1 MLSKYMKTKRSA
13 FISIFAIFFA
23 AIISSVLI
31 ALFVLLI
38 KQIQI
43 LSLDSS
49 SFQAYYTAD
58 SAMECVMY
66 KEKAAAYEAYEESST
81 TNTTVGV
88 WTTTLFRR
96 DNWDKLTGCVQT
108 GDIDKPNLPIETNSR
123 SQSQFNLK
131 LDQGNNQF
139 CGLVY
144 VDRNLTDSS
153 STNIVSVTG
162 RSAACSDTSG
172 GRVVER
178 GIDLVY

>member
-1 MLSKYMKTKRSA
+1 MKTKKSA

-23 AIISSVLI
+23 AIVSSVLI

-58 SAMECVMY
+58 SAMECLIS
-66 KEKAAAYEAYEESST
+66 KEKLAAEEAYEMSSR
-81 TNTTVGV
+81 TNSIVAI
-88 WTTTLFRR
+88 WDTTLFRR
-96 DNWDKLTGCVQT
+96 SNWDDFTGCIQT
-108 GDIDKPNLPIETNSR
+108 GDIEKPSLPVEIGSR
-123 SQSQFNLK
+123 SQSQFYLK
-131 LDQGNNQF
+131 LDQDDGQF
-139 CGLVY
+139 CGLVS

>member
-1 MLSKYMKTKRSA
+1 MKTKKPA

-58 SAMECVMY
+58 SAMECAMSE
-66 KEKAAAYEAYEESST
+66 EKAAAAEAYERSST
-81 TNTTVGV
+81 TNSVVGV

-96 DNWDKLTGCVQT
+96 DNWDRLTGCVEV
-108 GDIDKPNLPIETNSR
+108 GDIDKPNLPVETSLKA
-123 SQSQFNLK
+123 QSQFNLK
-131 LDQGNNQF
+131 LNQVDNQY
-139 CGLVY
+139 CGLVS
-144 VDRNLTDSS
+144 VNRNLTDAS
-153 STNIVSVTG
+153 STNMISVTG
-162 RSAACSDTSG
+162 RSAACSDLSG

>member
-1 MLSKYMKTKRSA
+1 MKNKKPA

-58 SAMECVMY
+58 SAMECAMS
-66 KEKAAAYEAYEESST
+66 KEKAAAAEAYERSST
-81 TNTTVGV
+81 TNSVVGV

-96 DNWDKLTGCVQT
+96 DNWDRLTGCVEV
-108 GDIDKPNLPIETNSR
+108 GDIDKPNLPVEIDSR
-123 SQSQFNLK
+123 AQSQFNLK
-131 LDQGNNQF
+131 ISEGGADF
-139 CGLVY
+139 CGLVS
-144 VDRNLTDSS
+144 VDRNLTDAS
-153 STNIVSVTG
+153 STNIISVTG
-162 RSAACSDTSG
+162 RSAACSDTSD